1 MSKKPGIP
9 AFKAELSS
17 MYRALELIRQNVEQI
32 TGVRGGPIEQLPA
45 TATPA
50 EIIRK
55 INEIIGRLNARGE

>member
-1 MSKKPGIP
+1 
-9 AFKAELSS
+9 
-17 MYRALELIRQNVEQI
+17 MYRALELIKQNVEQI

-55 INEIIGRLNARGE
+55 INEIIVRLNARGE